1 MLSSVPETGC
11 VPSIITKLYVA
22 AETECITVANVAST
36 MVTMMVNNPLAEIID
51 FSSLRVL
58 SCGGSP
64 QSRAIVVRAIALFGC
79 QFFLSY
85 GMTECCGKISMSIL
99 PEDCSML
106 SEEEKLDLVCSS
118 GRPFQLIN
126 LRIVDDDGKDVPR
139 DGKTVGEVLI
149 SGHTVFKG
157 YVGLP
162 EANMESF
169 DGDWFHTGD
178 LAVARPDGYISV
190 VDRKKDMLLV
200 GGENVYTTEVEDVLH
215 SHPGVHQAAV
225 FGVENKVM
233 GELVMGAVTIKPD
246 FSVTRELGKELV
258 AWCRSRLADYKV
270 PIAVQIVDS
279 FPTTGSGKIMKTE
292 LRKMFSGSSSRDTG
306 VKEDLVYP
314 SNASGLAAYI
324 STMAGGSLDVM
335 DIGKKLSDYGPR
347 IIRGASYLFI
357 TRTFEMSAAVM
368 KSLCETAISHLII
381 ISLQRPDDKIFDE
394 ISLHLANVEL
404 VVLYLPASLLEC
416 KNDRLVR
423 TALSA
428 ARHKVPSFGGILYD
442 STSDDIEKVTNR
454 SENLANVVM
463 NVFSSILD
471 KESLQQVSQGEPFMA
486 SGVTSTLAV
495 QVVGALEDALGV
507 SIPGTAIFDYPTL
520 DDMVSFLGSETSTP
534 DAESNQESSLRKQV
548 RPMRAVADTNNT
560 IRKVQV
566 TQNTESITLEVNK
579 IISEATGEDLPDPD
593 APLMSLGVNSTM
605 AVQLVARLE
614 ELAGEELPGTLVF
627 DYPTVNEIAEYISS
641 IGPAVVG
648 SVDEQVLSLAVGK
661 SEMDTCGIT
670 SIAGI
675 VPGGDLEYTNY
686 KNNDR
691 ITIVPLERWDI
702 DQAPTDN
709 QKELNLQFGSF
720 VEGAE
725 MFDARMFNISPA
737 EALLMDPQQRLLIT
751 YFNEAWSVHC
761 KSHEFSRDTGIF
773 VGVSQLD
780 YARIAYETGSA
791 LNTYYATGSH
801 LSVTSGRISYCYG
814 FKGPAMTVDTACS
827 SSLVSTHLAANAMY
841 DRSCGTCATLGT
853 NLALVHSWTRA
864 CLRAGML
871 ADDGRCKT
879 LDASAGEYN

>member
-1 MLSSVPETGC
+1 
-11 VPSIITKLYVA
+11 
-22 AETECITVANVAST
+22 
-36 MVTMMVNNPLAEIID
+36 
-51 FSSLRVL
+51 
-58 SCGGSP
+58 
-64 QSRAIVVRAIALFGC
+64 
-79 QFFLSY
+79 
-85 GMTECCGKISMSIL
+85 
-99 PEDCSML
+99 
-106 SEEEKLDLVCSS
+106 
-118 GRPFQLIN
+118 
-126 LRIVDDDGKDVPR
+126 
-139 DGKTVGEVLI
+139 
-149 SGHTVFKG
+149 
-157 YVGLP
+157 
-162 EANMESF
+162 
-169 DGDWFHTGD
+169 
-178 LAVARPDGYISV
+178 
-190 VDRKKDMLLV
+190 
-200 GGENVYTTEVEDVLH
+200 
-215 SHPGVHQAAV
+215 
-225 FGVENKVM
+225 
-233 GELVMGAVTIKPD
+233 
-246 FSVTRELGKELV
+246 
-258 AWCRSRLADYKV
+258 
-270 PIAVQIVDS
+270 
-279 FPTTGSGKIMKTE
+279 
-292 LRKMFSGSSSRDTG
+292 
-306 VKEDLVYP
+306 
-314 SNASGLAAYI
+314 
-324 STMAGGSLDVM
+324 
-335 DIGKKLSDYGPR
+335 
-347 IIRGASYLFI
+347 
-357 TRTFEMSAAVM
+357 
-368 KSLCETAISHLII
+368 
-381 ISLQRPDDKIFDE
+381 
-394 ISLHLANVEL
+394 
-404 VVLYLPASLLEC
+404 
-416 KNDRLVR
+416 
-423 TALSA
+423 
-428 ARHKVPSFGGILYD
+428 
-442 STSDDIEKVTNR
+442 
-454 SENLANVVM
+454 
-463 NVFSSILD
+463 
-471 KESLQQVSQGEPFMA
+471 
-486 SGVTSTLAV
+486 
-495 QVVGALEDALGV
+495 
-507 SIPGTAIFDYPTL
+507 
-520 DDMVSFLGSETSTP
+520 
-534 DAESNQESSLRKQV
+534 
-548 RPMRAVADTNNT
+548 
-560 IRKVQV
+560 
-566 TQNTESITLEVNK
+566 VNK